1 MSSTSMPRS
10 LDEILL
16 EERLVGYLD
25 PGAEGVLR
33 VLNSTPKAETTSSCL
48 GRVTIIEGEW
58 PWERREETR
67 IVLKSHTGVSLE
79 RVALI
84 IVRPFENLW
93 LKASGP
99 IIHFRVYTREC
110 AEAILRAAR
119 EAGFKHSGAI
129 TLAGDPGCCVVEV
142 SSATEVAAPLKLSG
156 RILLSGS
163 ALAEVVARA
172 NGAVAEGRARL
183 ARLLDLLPRVLHDCF

>member
-1 MSSTSMPRS
+1 MSSMSTLRS

-25 PGAEGVLR
+25 PGAEGVLK
-33 VLNSTPKAETTSSCL
+33 VLNSARSAETTSSCL

-67 IVLKSHTGVSLE
+67 IVLKSHMGLSPE

-84 IVRPFENLW
+84 VSRPLENLW

-110 AEAILRAAR
+110 AESLLRAAR

-142 SSATEVAAPLKLSG
+142 SSPTEIAVPLKLEG
-156 RILLSGS
+156 RILLTGR
-163 ALAEVVARA
+163 ALVEVVVRA
-172 NGAVAEGRARL
+172 NKAVEEGRARL
-183 ARLLDLLPRVLHDCF
+183 ARLLDLLPRALQECS

>member
-1 MSSTSMPRS
+1 LSSTSTLKS
-10 LDEILL
+10 LDEILI

-33 VLNSTPKAETTSSCL
+33 VLNSMQPVETTSSCL
-48 GRVTIIEGEW
+48 GRVTVIEGEW

-67 IVLKSHTGVSLE
+67 IVLKSHIGLTPE

-84 IVRPFENLW
+84 ISRPFDNLW

-110 AEAILRAAR
+110 AESLLRVAR

-129 TLAGDPGCCVVEV
+129 TLTGDPGCCVVEV
-142 SSATEVAAPLKLSG
+142 SSPTEIAVPLKLEG
-156 RILLSGS
+156 RILLTGR
-163 ALAEVVARA
+163 ALAEVVLRA
-172 NGAVAEGRARL
+172 NKVVDEGRARL
-183 ARLLDLLPRVLHDCF
+183 ARLLDLFPRALEECS